1 VPFHEER
8 GLDMMK
14 RMVLLGAAGVM
25 VLAVLAGCSGVME
38 SVMKKQTAPEEQET
52 AAAAAEAEEP
62 AGAEQAG
69 AAGALEVAGTWIN
82 TDYNGK
88 GRSAMV
94 VYEKR
99 ADGSFAYTAYDN
111 ADGSGN
117 VYRGTVRY
125 KKTWT
130 DDRGRRLGR
139 SVVDLEGGMSWET
152 LDRISADGS
161 TLEVQSG
168 VEEID
173 PNGPRYSI
181 YYRR

>member
-1 VPFHEER
+1 
-8 GLDMMK
+8 MMK
-14 RMVLLGAAGVM
+14 RMVLLVAAGVM

-38 SVMKKQTAPEEQET
+38 SVMNKQTAPEEQET
-52 AAAAAEAEEP
+52 AAAAVEDEAAEP

-99 ADGSFAYTAYDN
+99 ADGSFAYAAYDN

-125 KKTWT
+125 KNTWT

-152 LDRISADGS
+152 LDRIAADGS

-181 YYRR
+181 YYRQ